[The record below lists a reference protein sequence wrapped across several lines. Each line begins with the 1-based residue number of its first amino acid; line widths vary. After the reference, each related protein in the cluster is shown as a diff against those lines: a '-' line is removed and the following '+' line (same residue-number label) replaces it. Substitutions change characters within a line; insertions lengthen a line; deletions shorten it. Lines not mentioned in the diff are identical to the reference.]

1 MYGYFLFFRNKL
13 AIRTTNNDTIK
24 PIPKIPQIKAN
35 IPQRGAVT
43 HHHDQS
49 IVPQSLRTKKI
60 RNRIIKI
67 PIPELLLLL
76 LSICFLKKVVQDG
89 RS

>member
-1 MYGYFLFFRNKL
+1 MYGYFLFLRNKL
-13 AIRTTNNDTIK
+13 AIIIATNEPIK
-24 PIPKIPQIKAN
+24 AIPQTAQIKAN
-35 IPQRGAVT
+35 TPQRGAVT

-60 RNRIIKI
+60 RKRIVKI

-76 LSICFLKKVVQDG
+76 LSI
-89 RS
+89 